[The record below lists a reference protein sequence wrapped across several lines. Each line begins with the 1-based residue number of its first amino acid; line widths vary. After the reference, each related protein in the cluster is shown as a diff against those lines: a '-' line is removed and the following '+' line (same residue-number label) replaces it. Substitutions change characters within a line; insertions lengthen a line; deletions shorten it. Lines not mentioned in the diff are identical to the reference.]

1 MSRTYNDYYF
11 EKLDILDTLEKLDMS
26 VRFLD
31 KWIDEPEGLENA
43 RYILEKN
50 ANRKFNWFDTN
61 MIRELLEEE
70 VRWHINNGVI
80 LENF

>member
-11 EKLDILDTLEKLDMS
+11 EKLDILDTLDKLDMS

-61 MIRELLEEE
+61 MVRELLEEDDDE
-70 VRWHINNGVI
+70 
-80 LENF
+80 

>member
-31 KWIDEPEGLENA
+31 KWVDEPEGLENA

-61 MIRELLEEE
+61 MVRELLEEE
-70 VRWHINNGVI
+70 DD
-80 LENF
+80 E

>member
-11 EKLDILDTLEKLDMS
+11 EKLDILATLEKLDMS

-31 KWIDEPEGLENA
+31 KWVDEPEGLENA

-61 MIRELLEEE
+61 MVRELLEEE
-70 VRWHINNGVI
+70 VR
-80 LENF
+80 

>member
-31 KWIDEPEGLENA
+31 KWVDEPEGLENA

-61 MIRELLEEE
+61 MVRELLEEE
-70 VRWHINNGVI
+70 VR
-80 LENF
+80 

>member
-11 EKLDILDTLEKLDMS
+11 EKLDILDTLDKLDMS

-31 KWIDEPEGLENA
+31 KWVDEPEGLENA

-61 MIRELLEEE
+61 MVRELLEEE
-70 VRWHINNGVI
+70 VRWR
-80 LENF
+80 